1 MRPVSNRLGVHGGSI
16 MGYCGSARLRQ
27 CHRGFRTAPVG
38 QEETAAAFELFVN
51 GTLMRG
57 LELHGNLE
65 GTEFW
70 ERHRLLRYIAP
81 SSLLVS
87 RRNWIGAIEI
97 GSGLLRLNRNASTS
111 LPSRA
116 AVAVA

>member
-1 MRPVSNRLGVHGGSI
+1 MPI
-16 MGYCGSARLRQ
+16 
-27 CHRGFRTAPVG
+27 
-38 QEETAAAFELFVN
+38 ELFVN

-65 GTEFW
+65 GTEFC
-70 ERHRLLRYIAP
+70 ERPRLLRHIAP

-87 RRNWIGAIEI
+87 RRNWVGAIEI
-97 GSGLLRLNRNASTS
+97 GSGLVRLNRNASTS

-116 AVAVA
+116 AVAWVSVSPLCSWPLAPSSRGRKTRRRPCARIANSRSPRF